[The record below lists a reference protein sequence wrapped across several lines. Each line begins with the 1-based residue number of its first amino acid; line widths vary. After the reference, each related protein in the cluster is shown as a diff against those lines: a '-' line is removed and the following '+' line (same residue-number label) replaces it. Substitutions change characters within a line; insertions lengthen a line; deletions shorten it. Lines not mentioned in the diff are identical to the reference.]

1 VPALASGGAAG
12 LVPRIASGMAGG
24 AGAQAVSN
32 AYPDSTWGPLIAS
45 VAGAAGG
52 GLAAQ
57 GLGAV
62 GSQARNIFSPN
73 AAAKQ
78 TVGREV
84 AASPP
89 VPAWPGG
96 PLASGNLAPV
106 PSGGGVS
113 DLIAGLTGPALGFA
127 GEHLLGGMSGG
138 VGGAVLGGKVGEA
151 LHNFTSKRAADAL
164 ETVRQ
169 RAQSDPGFAAQLAD
183 SGGSRPRIRDDVA
196 HHSDLMSLGVPR

>member
-1 VPALASGGAAG
+1 
-12 LVPRIASGMAGG
+12 
-24 AGAQAVSN
+24 
-32 AYPDSTWGPLIAS
+32 
-45 VAGAAGG
+45 
-52 GLAAQ
+52 
-57 GLGAV
+57 
-62 GSQARNIFSPN
+62 
-73 AAAKQ
+73 
-78 TVGREV
+78 
-84 AASPP
+84 
-89 VPAWPGG
+89 
-96 PLASGNLAPV
+96 
-106 PSGGGVS
+106 
-113 DLIAGLTGPALGFA
+113 LGFA